1 MPEMSGVGTWKDSI
15 VQLLKDFKKK
25 SCAEKEQHFSVTA
38 RPSVPCGAPVNFYN
52 SSNFTVF
59 GSSRGRVRKE
69 ERAIESKKLDHP
81 TIQHI
86 N

>member
-1 MPEMSGVGTWKDSI
+1 MSGVGTWKDSI

-25 SCAEKEQHFSVTA
+25 ACAEKEQHFSVTA

-59 GSSRGRVRKE
+59 GSSRSKREGEKGRESDRKQE
-69 ERAIESKKLDHP
+69 TRSSDHSA
-81 TIQHI
+81 H
-86 N
+86 